1 MVLPECVIAAS
12 GESHRVSIQ
21 WHRRL
26 YQTLSAQYSVRTD
39 PLVES
44 ATLMKTPGEKRA
56 LAQQTQAIATDM
68 ESAAQARLARE
79 HRLPFMVV
87 RAVVDSAST
96 HLPQNLMQSLD
107 CKGEMGG
114 RGFLHNV
121 VLRPTDWFTVVKLGI
136 QFRAARKTLKQTSTL
151 VLDASQSYL
160 NDVSPGAPIL
170 SHG

>member
-12 GESHRVSIQ
+12 GESHRVTIQ

-26 YQTLSAQYSVRTD
+26 YQTLSAQYSVRTE

-44 ATLMKTPGEKRA
+44 TGFVKSPSEKRA

-68 ESAAQARLARE
+68 ESAAQARIAKE
-79 HRLPFMVV
+79 HRLPFIVV

-107 CKGEMGG
+107 SKGEISS
-114 RGFLHNV
+114 RAFLHNV
-121 VLRPTDWFTVVKLGI
+121 LLRPTDWFALVKLST
-136 QFRAARKTLKQTSTL
+136 QFRAARKTLKETSAL

-160 NDVSPGAPIL
+160 NGLSPDAPI
-170 SHG
+170 